1 MMNKVKFFMGVAWLF
16 ILTATNAQVTA
27 VADESIKGTP
37 YLNESYEEGVI
48 FYANNNVKA
57 PVRYNVFKDLI
68 EYQQNGRA
76 LVLDPSAT
84 IKKVHL
90 PNTTFV
96 VEKYMLNDK
105 PKLGYFALLDSGK
118 VMLYSKKRINYL
130 PPQKGRALDGTD
142 QPGEFKKVSDV
153 FYYKIGDTS
162 LQEVKNIKS
171 MIAGFPDKQEELTR
185 YAKKEKISTRKEEE
199 MVQFVK
205 YYNSLE

>member
-1 MMNKVKFFMGVAWLF
+1 MMNKFKLFMGVAWLF
-16 ILTATNAQVTA
+16 TLTAVNAQVTA

-48 FYANNNVKA
+48 FYANNNVKV

-118 VMLYSKKRINYL
+118 VSLYSKKTIDYL
-130 PPQKGRALDGTD
+130 PPKKGGALDGSD
-142 QPGEFKKVSDV
+142 QPGEFKKVRDV
-153 FYYKIGDTS
+153 FYYKIGNNG
-162 LQEVKNIKS
+162 LEEVKNIKS

>member
-1 MMNKVKFFMGVAWLF
+1 MMNKFKFFMGVAWLF
-16 ILTATNAQVTA
+16 TFAATNAQVTA
-27 VADESIKGTP
+27 VADESVKGTP

-48 FYANNNVKA
+48 FYANNNVKV

-76 LVLDPSAT
+76 MVLDPSAT

-118 VMLYSKKRINYL
+118 VMLYSKKAMNYL
-130 PPQKGRALDGTD
+130 PPKKGGALDGSD
-142 QPGEFKKVSDV
+142 QPGEFKKQPDI
-153 FYYKIGDTS
+153 FYYKIGNNS

-171 MIAGFPDKQEELTR
+171 MIAGFPDKQEELTKF
-185 YAKKEKISTRKEEE
+185 AKKEKISPRNAEE
-199 MVQFVK
+199 MVQFVR